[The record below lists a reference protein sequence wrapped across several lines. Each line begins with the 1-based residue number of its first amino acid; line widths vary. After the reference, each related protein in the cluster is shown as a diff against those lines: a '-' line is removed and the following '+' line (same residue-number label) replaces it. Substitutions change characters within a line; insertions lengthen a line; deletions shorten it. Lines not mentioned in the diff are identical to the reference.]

1 MTGKKGG
8 GLMMG
13 VFFLQAAFFIL
24 GEQSPIKLD
33 GVSNNWPLKY
43 RILLKLMKHR
53 IILVALASLEQMQNL
68 NIVSAITTLQAHLQ
82 W

>member
-1 MTGKKGG
+1 
-8 GLMMG
+8 MMG

-53 IILVALASLEQMQNL
+53 IILVASLEQMQNL
-68 NIVSAITTLQAHLQ
+68 KIVSAITTLQAHLQ